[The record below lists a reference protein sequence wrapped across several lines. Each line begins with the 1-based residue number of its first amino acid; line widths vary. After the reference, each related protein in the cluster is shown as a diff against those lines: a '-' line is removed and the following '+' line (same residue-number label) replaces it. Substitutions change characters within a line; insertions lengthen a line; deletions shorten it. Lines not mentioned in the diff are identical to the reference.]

1 MFCKSRHDRELLFHP
16 DVDNHVFEERFS
28 MTSNA
33 PNDPILRKTE
43 PNHNPVKKTPFGQ
56 SCHRRND
63 HLWCCRFLYLRDHDR
78 LQCFRRVTGD
88 GEDVTPFHAGN
99 WHEAVNEPTF
109 VRRAISAVK
118 IARWGGTQ

>member
-43 PNHNPVKKTPFGQ
+43 PNHNPVKKRRLGKAVIGAMIIFGVVVFFIYATMIGF
-56 SCHRRND
+56 S
-63 HLWCCRFLYLRDHDR
+63 
-78 LQCFRRVTGD
+78 VSG
-88 GEDVTPFHAGN
+88 A
-99 WHEAVNEPTF
+99 
-109 VRRAISAVK
+109 
-118 IARWGGTQ
+118 